1 MPILKKYQNDVRRQ
15 DKSIL
20 AYLDGSIYISKVNK
34 FFLNRGFLNKKTEFI
49 FFDQWKSIE
58 IDNKIDFIVAK
69 SIYLKYKKILLD
81 QNKIVK

>member
-1 MPILKKYQNDVRRQ
+1 MEF
-15 DKSIL
+15 
-20 AYLDGSIYISKVNK
+20 IYISKVNK

-81 QNKIVK
+81 QNKIIK

>member
-1 MPILKKYQNDVRRQ
+1 ME
-15 DKSIL
+15 
-20 AYLDGSIYISKVNK
+20 SIYISKVNK
-34 FFLNRGFLNKKTEFI
+34 FFLTEVSIKKLNL

-81 QNKIVK
+81 QTKLLNDCS